1 MHTINNPSE
10 MKYLFA
16 FILMFA
22 SLCCAAAT
30 TATDTTGINT
40 NTAVTITSDT
50 VLDDTSDYVVSTHI
64 PKGFIQKLNKF
75 GDEAVNDNTF
85 STFKIFNAMCGFADI
100 GVFIMIFLFFV
111 FPLLIIA
118 LLIRYVLRN
127 RNKAKQYDLYQTP
140 YNVRP
145 DENTAES
152 NRTKQQNKK
161 QNYTHRRDN
170 AIRNMCIGGG
180 VTLISLYVGLG
191 LIAVAGIVV
200 FGIGISDYLICR
212 NHRDDEN

>member
-64 PKGFIQKLNKF
+64 QKGFIQKLNKF
-75 GDEAVNDNTF
+75 GDEAMNDNIF
-85 STFKIFNAMCGFADI
+85 SPFKIFNAMCGLAGA
-100 GVFIMIFLFFV
+100 GVFIIIFLFFV
-111 FPLLIIA
+111 LPLLFIA
-118 LLIRYVLRN
+118 LLIWFILRG
-127 RNKAKQYDLYQTP
+127 RRKAKQDDLFQTP
-140 YNVRP
+140 YNVRQ
-145 DENTAES
+145 DENAAEN
-152 NRTKQQNKK
+152 NRTEQQNKK

-180 VTLISLYVGLG
+180 VTLISLYGGLG

>member
-1 MHTINNPSE
+1 MQYRVP
-10 MKYLFA
+10 MLP
-16 FILMFA
+16 LP
-22 SLCCAAAT
+22 
-30 TATDTTGINT
+30 G
-40 NTAVTITSDT
+40 TS
-50 VLDDTSDYVVSTHI
+50 
-64 PKGFIQKLNKF
+64 
-75 GDEAVNDNTF
+75 
-85 STFKIFNAMCGFADI
+85 
-100 GVFIMIFLFFV
+100 
-111 FPLLIIA
+111 
-118 LLIRYVLRN
+118 
-127 RNKAKQYDLYQTP
+127 LYQTP

-180 VTLISLYVGLG
+180 VTLISLYGGLE

>member
-1 MHTINNPSE
+1 
-10 MKYLFA
+10 
-16 FILMFA
+16 
-22 SLCCAAAT
+22 
-30 TATDTTGINT
+30 
-40 NTAVTITSDT
+40 
-50 VLDDTSDYVVSTHI
+50 
-64 PKGFIQKLNKF
+64 
-75 GDEAVNDNTF
+75 
-85 STFKIFNAMCGFADI
+85 MCGLAGI